1 MPIRITASPHRLS
14 QIHVPHRVHDFRDIS
29 SRILHLAT
37 RGILRIDFLREVSA
51 ILLTSSKCDCVA
63 MRLREHDNCYR
74 TELHR
79 RHEPPFHY
87 EVISGRQKTGSPPDA
102 MRQHDPQLERWRSA
116 LMGDRRSSALP
127 PLTERGS
134 LWTGNVSKL
143 LKDWPSGRK
152 GNSGSVLPAERGFQ
166 SLAMIPIMD
175 DRRKVGLIEM
185 RSARQ
190 NFFSK
195 DQIEFY
201 EGIAQMLGVSLVHR
215 ITQVKL
221 RERVKELTCLYG
233 ISQWVERPGASQDE
247 ILQGIVDLLPPAW
260 LYPEIASA
268 RIILDG
274 RTFTSTHFQEGCH
287 QQKAEIIAN
296 GDHRGIVEMTYSESR
311 PEIDEGPFL
320 KEERSLIDAVAKE
333 VVLLV
338 ERLQAEEE
346 RSKLQEQLRHAD
358 RLATIGQL
366 SAGVAHELNEPLG
379 SILGFAQ
386 LAIKSTELPRQTTQ
400 DLEKIV
406 AATLHARE
414 VVKKLMLFSR
424 QLPPRTDKV
433 DLNQMVEE
441 GLYFLEARCIKAGI
455 ELVRDLH
462 PDLPK
467 VNADPSQLHQ
477 VLVNLVVNALQAMPE
492 GGRLI
497 IRTLA
502 CNSHVSLVV
511 EDTGLGMSK
520 EVMQQIFIPF
530 FTTKDIGEGT
540 GLGLPV
546 VHGIVTA
553 HGGSIKVESEVGRG
567 SRFEILL
574 PVSYGFH
581 EKGVESDGIFE

>member
-1 MPIRITASPHRLS
+1 M
-14 QIHVPHRVHDFRDIS
+14 S
-29 SRILHLAT
+29 SRILQLAT
-37 RGILRIDFLREVSA
+37 RGLLRIDFLREVSE
-51 ILLTSSKCDCVA
+51 ILLISSKCDSVA
-63 MRLREHDNCYR
+63 IQLEEHDNCYW
-74 TELHR
+74 TELQR
-79 RHEPPFHY
+79 RRKPPFHY
-87 EVISGRQKTGSPPDA
+87 EVIPDRQGIGSVRNGDL
-102 MRQHDPQLERWRSA
+102 RQDLPLKAWRSA
-116 LMGDRRSSALP
+116 LLGRIRALTLP
-127 PLTERGS
+127 PLTEKGS
-134 LWTGNVSKL
+134 LWIGDVQKL
-143 LKDWPSGRK
+143 SNDRSPVRKKVSGRPPRAP
-152 GNSGSVLPAERGFQ
+152 GDFR

-175 DRRKVGLIEM
+175 DRKKIGLIEM
-185 RSARQ
+185 RSARP

-195 DQIEFY
+195 DQIELY
-201 EGIAQMLGVSLVHR
+201 EGIAQILGVALVHR

-233 ISQWVERPGASQDE
+233 ISQWVERPGVSQDE
-247 ILQGIVDLLPPAW
+247 ILHGIVALLPPAW

-268 RIILDG
+268 RILLDD
-274 RTFTSTHFQEGCH
+274 RTYASTNFQEGCH

-296 GDHRGIVEMTYSESR
+296 GDHRGVVEVTYSEQR

-320 KEERSLIDAVAKE
+320 KEERSLIDTVAKE
-333 VVLLV
+333 VALLI

-346 RSKLQEQLRHAD
+346 KIKLQDQLRHAD

-386 LAIKSTELPRQTTQ
+386 LAMKSAELPQQTVQ

-433 DLNQMVEE
+433 DLNQMVED
-441 GLYFLEARCIKAGI
+441 GLYFLETRCIKAGI

-467 VNADPSQLHQ
+467 VTADPSQLHQ

-492 GGRLI
+492 GGRLT
-497 IRTLA
+497 IRTMA
-502 CNSHVSLVV
+502 SNSHVSLIV
-511 EDTGLGMSK
+511 EDTGTGMTK
-520 EVMQQIFIPF
+520 EVLQQIFIPF
-530 FTTKDIGEGT
+530 FTTKEIGEGT

-553 HGGSIKVESEVGRG
+553 HGGSIKVDSEVGHG

-581 EKGVESDGIFE
+581 KEGVESNGIFE

>member
-1 MPIRITASPHRLS
+1 M
-14 QIHVPHRVHDFRDIS
+14 S
-29 SRILHLAT
+29 SRILQLAT
-37 RGILRIDFLREVSA
+37 RGLLRIDFLREVSE
-51 ILLTSSKCDCVA
+51 ILLTSSQCDLVA
-63 MRLREHDNCYR
+63 IQLQEHDNCYR
-74 TELHR
+74 TEMQR
-79 RHEPPFHY
+79 RHKPLFHY
-87 EVISGRQKTGSPPDA
+87 QVVPFREEMGRLRGGGRKQDLP
-102 MRQHDPQLERWRSA
+102 LEEWRSA
-116 LMGDRRSSALP
+116 LMGRGRSSALP
-127 PLTERGS
+127 PLTGNGS
-134 LWTGNVSKL
+134 LWTGDVQSL
-143 LKDWPSGRK
+143 LKNRPPAPKKTSGQLSHAQ
-152 GNSGSVLPAERGFQ
+152 GGFQ
-166 SLAMIPIMD
+166 SLTMIPIME
-175 DRRKVGLIEM
+175 DRKKLGLIEM
-185 RSARQ
+185 RSAHP

-195 DQIEFY
+195 DQIEFF
-201 EGIAQMLGVSLVHR
+201 EGIAQVLGVALIHR

-233 ISQWVERPGASQDE
+233 ISQWVGRLGVSQED
-247 ILQGIVDLLPPAW
+247 ILYGIVALLPPAW

-274 RTFTSTHFQEGCH
+274 RTYASTNFQEGCH
-287 QQKAEIIAN
+287 QQRAEIIAN
-296 GDHRGIVEMTYSESR
+296 GNHRGVVEVTYSELR

-320 KEERSLIDAVAKE
+320 REERSLIDTVAKE
-333 VVLLV
+333 VVLLI

-346 RSKLQEQLRHAD
+346 RIKLQDQLRHAD

-386 LAIKSTELPRQTTQ
+386 LAIKSAELPQQTIQ

-433 DLNQMVEE
+433 DLNQMVED

-467 VNADPSQLHQ
+467 VTADPSQLHQ

-492 GGRLI
+492 GGRLT
-497 IRTLA
+497 IRTMA
-502 CNSHVSLVV
+502 CNNHVSLIV
-511 EDTGLGMSK
+511 EDTGSGMSR

-530 FTTKDIGEGT
+530 FTTKEIGEGT

-553 HGGSIKVESEVGRG
+553 HGGSIKVESEVGHG

-574 PVSYGFH
+574 PVSFGFH
-581 EKGVESDGIFE
+581 EKGAESNGIFE

>member
-1 MPIRITASPHRLS
+1 M
-14 QIHVPHRVHDFRDIS
+14 S
-29 SRILHLAT
+29 SRILQLAT
-37 RGILRIDFLREVSA
+37 RGLLRIDFLREVSG
-51 ILLTSSKCDCVA
+51 ILLTSSKCDSVA
-63 MRLREHDNCYR
+63 IQLEEHDNCYR
-74 TELHR
+74 TELQR
-79 RHEPPFHY
+79 RRKPPFQY
-87 EVISGRQKTGSPPDA
+87 EVIPDRQVIGNLRDGDRKQDPPLKA
-102 MRQHDPQLERWRSA
+102 WRSA
-116 LMGDRRSSALP
+116 LMGRGRPSVLP
-127 PLTERGS
+127 ALTEKGS
-134 LWTGNVSKL
+134 LWTGDVQNLSK
-143 LKDWPSGRK
+143 DRS
-152 GNSGSVLPAERGFQ
+152 PAQKEISRRLSPAPGGLR
-166 SLAMIPIMD
+166 SLTMIPIMD
-175 DRRKVGLIEM
+175 DQKKIGLIEM
-185 RSARQ
+185 KSARP
-190 NFFSK
+190 NFFSR
-195 DQIEFY
+195 DQVELY
-201 EGIAQMLGVSLVHR
+201 EGIAQILGVALVHR

-233 ISQWVERPGASQDE
+233 ISQWVGRQGVSQEDV
-247 ILQGIVDLLPPAW
+247 LYGIVALLPPAW

-274 RTFTSTHFQEGCH
+274 RTYASISFQEGCH

-296 GDHRGIVEMTYSESR
+296 GNPRGIVEVTYSEQR

-320 KEERSLIDAVAKE
+320 EEERSLIDTVAKE
-333 VVLLV
+333 VVLLI
-338 ERLQAEEE
+338 ERLRADEEKI
-346 RSKLQEQLRHAD
+346 KLQEQLRHAD

-386 LAIKSTELPRQTTQ
+386 LAIKSAELPPQTGQ

-414 VVKKLMLFSR
+414 VVRKLMLFSR

-433 DLNQMVEE
+433 DLNQMVED

-467 VNADPSQLHQ
+467 VTADPSQLHQ

-492 GGRLI
+492 GGRLTI
-497 IRTLA
+497 KTMA
-502 CNSHVSLVV
+502 SNSHVSLIV
-511 EDTGLGMSK
+511 EDTGTGMSK
-520 EVMQQIFIPF
+520 EVLQQIFIPF
-530 FTTKDIGEGT
+530 FTTKEIGEGT

-553 HGGSIKVESEVGRG
+553 HGGSIKVESEVGHG

-574 PVSYGFH
+574 PVSFGLH
-581 EKGVESDGIFE
+581 EKGVEYNGIFE